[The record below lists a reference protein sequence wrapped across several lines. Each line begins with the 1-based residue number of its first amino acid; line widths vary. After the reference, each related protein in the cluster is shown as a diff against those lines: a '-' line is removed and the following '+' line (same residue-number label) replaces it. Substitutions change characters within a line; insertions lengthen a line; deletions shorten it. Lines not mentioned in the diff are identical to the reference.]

1 MHVVCCL
8 MEVTVLNVE
17 VVFMTPSNYCDSVL
31 YCIMYVGGFSIIV
44 SFNNNNNN

>member
-8 MEVTVLNVE
+8 VEVTVLNVE
-17 VVFMTPSNYCDSVL
+17 IVLMTPSNCCDCIVL
-31 YCIMYVGGFSIIV
+31 YCVWGGGVSIIV